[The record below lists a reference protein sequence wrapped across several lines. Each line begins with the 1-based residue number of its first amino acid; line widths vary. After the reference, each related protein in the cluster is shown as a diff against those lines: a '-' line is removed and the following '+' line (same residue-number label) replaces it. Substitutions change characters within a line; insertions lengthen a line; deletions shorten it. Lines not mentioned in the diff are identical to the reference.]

1 MKNRSVPADIL
12 LPHIVYQDV
21 REAVA
26 WLIRVFG
33 FRENYGYGNTCGLVD
48 GAQMHQGN
56 AYVMVTGAHR
66 GGGTP
71 AKFGFYMQSLIVFV
85 K

>member
-1 MKNRSVPADIL
+1 VAD
-12 LPHIVYQDV
+12 QS
-21 REAVA
+21 
-26 WLIRVFG
+26 FG
-33 FRENYGYGNTCGLVD
+33 FRENHRYGNICGPLD

-71 AKFGFYMQSLIVFV
+71 AKLGFSMQSLIVFV